1 MIHSFIYHFNFLD
14 GHGEAISK
22 VVEAFNQEY
31 QSRRGSSDTECD
43 TSPAKQIKNN
53 EFIVNNHPP
62 SIENIPAHLASK
74 ELLEK
79 LETLAG
85 EKNAGETLGS
95 INASVL
101 NQPSISNMVKQSDD
115 GGAEVLPALE
125 TVHGGDKEQK
135 PAPDLVQPAQ
145 PDHGVQQPGPRR
157 SSRIRKPKFE
167 INPKPKK
174 VRHVVPP
181 KPTVDA
187 KGKIP
192 VEATDTPKKSLK
204 ISSVVES
211 APKDTK
217 KANTSII
224 PKSTKKIGK
233 KGSKLSLIKRT
244 VNDLED
250 NTEHHLKRRL
260 LAAFR

>member
-101 NQPSISNMVKQSDD
+101 NQPSISNMVKQPDG

-125 TVHGGDKEQK
+125 TVHGGDKEQQ

-167 INPKPKK
+167 INPVPKK

-187 KGKIP
+187 KEKTS